1 MFTPKKITLA
11 ILSACLVP
19 NYAFATDLAP
29 VEVLSTQE
37 ATQQETVDAK
47 KLLQTGNSETG
58 TTLRQIP
65 GVDASRMGGHGVD
78 LVIRGQQASQLNV
91 LIDGAKIEGGCPNRM
106 DPPTAYAEMS
116 SFDDVTVI
124 KGVNSV
130 TYGSGGTGGT
140 VLFERNAPTFED
152 GKPYNGEINLG
163 TTSNG
168 LTKDINATV
177 SAGGDKGYIV
187 LQGSKK
193 SADNYKDGNNN
204 TVESS
209 YESQQ
214 GHIDLGWTPNE
225 NHELRLSYENT
236 LVEDALFAGSTMD
249 SPKSDGTTTRIR
261 YKGKNLSENI
271 QAIEADIYSSNVD
284 HVMNNFSFRP
294 ATPVGMK
301 RETVSDVQTKGA
313 KIKLTSMIAHT
324 QLDYGVQF
332 ESVEK
337 MATLTNMN
345 TGNTLFFMWPNTIQ
359 ETKSAFVESTSLFKN
374 QQKLVMGLRY
384 DSVTTEA
391 KDAALA
397 TDEGNIAT
405 DVYNGVYYY
414 SGNTKTDDANINAL
428 LRYERKYD
436 NNINVF
442 AGVSRTHRYP
452 DATELYMNKLG
463 MGDHWIGNPD
473 LKPEQHNQFDIG
485 MSQNQ
490 KDSSWSISAYYDKVN
505 DYILRDYAKNQTTS
519 LSVSPDKTVIYLNKD
534 ATLFGLEASGTVKA
548 TQHITLGGN
557 ASLANGTN
565 ETDNRNLSNIAPLS
579 GSVFADYSA
588 SNWNVG
594 SRFNFATN
602 QDSVNAEFNEL
613 ATPGWNTVDLYGNYQ
628 INKMFKLS
636 AGVDNMFDHAYYT
649 YMNRTDPASGKTY
662 KVYEPGRVVWAKLN
676 AKF

>member
-1 MFTPKKITLA
+1 MFTRKKITLA
-11 ILSACLVP
+11 ILSACLTP
-19 NYAFATDLAP
+19 SYAFATELAP
-29 VEVLSTQE
+29 VEVTSAQE
-37 ATQQETVDAK
+37 VAQQETVKAK
-47 KLLQTGNSETG
+47 ELLQTGNSETG

-116 SFDDVTVI
+116 SFDEVTVI

-140 VLFERNAPTFED
+140 VLLERNAPTFEE

-163 TTSNG
+163 TSNNG
-168 LTKDINATV
+168 LTQDMNATV

-236 LVEDALFAGSTMD
+236 LVEDALFAGATMD
-249 SPKSDGTTTRIR
+249 APKSDGTTARLR
-261 YKGKNLSENI
+261 YKGKNITESI
-271 QAIEADIYSSNVD
+271 QAIEVDVYNSTVD
-284 HVMNNFSFRP
+284 HVMNNYELRTLP
-294 ATPVGMK
+294 TTGIPM
-301 RETVSDVQTKGA
+301 ETISDVETKGA
-313 KIKLTSMIAHT
+313 KVKLSSMIGHT

-337 MATLTNMN
+337 MATLTNLN
-345 TGNTLFFMWPNTIQ
+345 TDNTLFFMWPNTIQ
-359 ETKSAFVESTSLFKN
+359 ETKSIFVESTSLFKN
-374 QQKLVMGLRY
+374 QQKVVMGLRY

-391 KDAALA
+391 KDANTA
-397 TDEGNIAT
+397 TDENKIAT
-405 DVYNGVYYY
+405 NVY
-414 SGNTKTDDANINAL
+414 SGAYTDYSGSTKTDDANINAL
-428 LRYERKYD
+428 LRYERQYD
-436 NNINVF
+436 DNINVF
-442 AGVSRTHRYP
+442 AGLSRTYRYP
-452 DATELYMNKLG
+452 DATELYMNKQG
-463 MGDHWIGNPD
+463 MGGQWIGNPD

-485 MSQNQ
+485 ISQSTN
-490 KDSSWSISAYYDKVN
+490 KGNWSVSAYYDAVN
-505 DYILRDYAKNQTTS
+505 DYILRDFAKNQTDS
-519 LSVSPDKTVIYLNKD
+519 LNISGDNTVYLNKD
-534 ATLFGLEASGTVKA
+534 ATLFGVEASGRMKA
-548 TQHITLGGN
+548 TENLSIGGN
-557 ASLANGTN
+557 ASVANGTN

-579 GSVFADYSA
+579 GTVFAEYSA
-588 SNWNVG
+588 SKWNAG
-594 SRFNFATN
+594 SRFNFAFN
-602 QDSVNAEFNEL
+602 QDTVNTEFDEL
-613 ATPGWNTVDLYGNYQ
+613 ETAGWNTVDLYGGYQ
-628 INKMFKLS
+628 INKSINLS
-636 AGVDNMFDHAYYT
+636 AGVDNVFDHAYYT
-649 YMNRTDPASGKTY
+649 YINRIDATTGADY

-676 AKF
+676 ARF